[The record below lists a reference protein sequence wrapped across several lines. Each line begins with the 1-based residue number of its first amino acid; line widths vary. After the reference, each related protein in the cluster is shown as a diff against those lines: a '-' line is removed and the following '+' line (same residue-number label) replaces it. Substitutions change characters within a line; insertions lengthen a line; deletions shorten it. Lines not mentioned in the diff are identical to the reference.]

1 MTSAAATEQE
11 RSAERQR
18 DPGPGGEGGPRPP
31 GVTPVPLME
40 LTTGFW
46 RFKVL
51 AAGVELGLFTL
62 LERLGGAG
70 AERIRTELG
79 LPARPARMLLACCTA
94 LGLLER
100 LPAPDGAARYRNSPL
115 AAAFLVEGRPHYFG
129 GFVGYSDRYGYPGW
143 GRLTEALHADRPTT
157 WDPDAQESAFVTA
170 DPAVLE
176 GFWGAMFTLSS
187 FTAAALGE
195 AYDFT
200 AHRRLLDVGGG
211 AGAFPVSLCRRYPHL
226 RATVLDLPRVAAM
239 ARAKAAELGLAESIG
254 AADGDFLRDAELPPG
269 HDVILLSMI
278 LHDWD
283 EGTCRRLLE
292 KCWAALPPGGAVVI
306 CELVLDDDECGPA
319 PAALMG
325 LNMLVETRAGHNWT
339 YAEYARWLT
348 AAGFGPM
355 TVLPLDAAGANAAL
369 VARKECAAAVNP
381 A

>member
-1 MTSAAATEQE
+1 MTRSIATDDDLPLHPAQFREQ
-11 RSAERQR
+11 RTAN
-18 DPGPGGEGGPRPP
+18 GA
-31 GVTPVPLME
+31 TPVALME

-51 AAGVELGLFTL
+51 AAGVEIGLFSV
-62 LERLGGAG
+62 LERLGGAD
-70 AERIRTELG
+70 AARIGTELG
-79 LPARPARMLLACCTA
+79 LPARPVRMLLACCTA
-94 LGLLER
+94 LGLLRR
-100 LPAPDGAARYRNSPL
+100 LPQGDGGARYLNSPT
-115 AAAFLVEGRPHYFG
+115 AAEFLVEGRPHYFG
-129 GFVGYSDRYGYPGW
+129 GFVRYSDRYGYPGW
-143 GRLTEALHADRPTT
+143 GRLTEALRTDRPTT

-187 FTAAALGE
+187 FTASELGE

-200 AHRRLLDVGGG
+200 RHRRLLDVGGG
-211 AGAFPVSLCRRYPHL
+211 AGAFPVGLCRRYPHL

-239 ARAKAAELGLAESIG
+239 ARAKAAELGMSDVIEVAE
-254 AADGDFLRDAELPPG
+254 GDFLHDPQLPGG

-283 EGTCRRLLE
+283 ERTGRNLLK
-292 KCWAALPPGGAVVI
+292 KCHAALPAGGAVVI
-306 CELVLDDDECGPA
+306 CELVLDDDESGPA

-325 LNMLVETRAGHNWT
+325 LNMLVETRSGHNWT

-348 AAGFGPM
+348 EAGFGPM

-369 VARKECAAAVNP
+369 VARKP
-381 A
+381 